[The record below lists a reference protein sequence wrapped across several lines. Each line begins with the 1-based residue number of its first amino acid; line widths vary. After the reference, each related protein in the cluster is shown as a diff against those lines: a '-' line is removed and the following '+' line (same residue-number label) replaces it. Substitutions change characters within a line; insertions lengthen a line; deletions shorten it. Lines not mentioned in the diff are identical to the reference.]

1 MFTTLLDIDFHKKQ
15 YLKVGSG
22 LLESMWKMIQKKLL
36 QDAKKGKAGVNQRKD
51 VEQKLG
57 IWRGIL
63 EG

>member
-57 IWRGIL
+57 I
-63 EG
+63 